1 MPSQKP
7 SGPLRLRDKWLEF
20 VGEGSANTVW
30 AVHFTE
36 SSGGDAATRKL
47 RDDCNGFLLRIQKHQ
62 TGLDGSDS
70 SFSAHDQLSYLSSTI
85 LPLFSPDPSLIV
97 THRPIHL
104 DQSLIDEANAVL
116 AELDEK
122 RAAHDDGNSHQPH
135 SHLPLRGR
143 KFTGSRVGPAGTH
156 MLTEDFRPRN
166 PRERFAEIKPKW
178 LAQSPTAPRDAR
190 VCRNCAVAAKRFADA
205 PEGKK
210 PAKSDPEK
218 YGCPLHLV
226 SSPPAPGG
234 EDPAEKDAAPGDWKT
249 LAERIFRLSTFG
261 QDAQD
266 PRHAHFLFWVARQH
280 ELLRYLRALQARFAH
295 GGTFLT
301 TTEDNPDEDLLLAMT
316 LRDCS
321 LFFRYEVLEDDAEV
335 NGQVKEKP
343 MRFRLLDFKLADLD
357 KKSPS
362 KIPSWQETERGLID
376 GGWYDGKKDMP
387 HCRLKRGPLDEGDGV
402 DTSRLKD
409 HQGLGAVYEE

>member
-1 MPSQKP
+1 MASHKP
-7 SGPLRLRDKWLEF
+7 PGPLRLRDKWLEF

-36 SSGGDAATRKL
+36 TSGGDAQTKKL
-47 RDDCNGFLLRIQKHQ
+47 RDACDGFLLRVQKHQ
-62 TGLDGSDS
+62 AGLDGADS
-70 SFSAHDQLSYLSSTI
+70 SFSADDQLSYLSSTI
-85 LPLFSPDPSLIV
+85 LPLFSADPSLIV
-97 THRPIHL
+97 AHRPVHL
-104 DQSLIDEANAVL
+104 DQVLIDEANAVL

-122 RAAHDDGNSHQPH
+122 RAAHDDKKTDIHT
-135 SHLPLRGR
+135 HLPLRGR

-178 LAQSPTAPRDAR
+178 LAQSPTAPRGATI
-190 VCRNCAVAAKRFADA
+190 CRNCAVSAKRFTDA

-234 EDPAEKDAAPGDWKT
+234 KDPASSDAAPDDWKT
-249 LAERIFRLSTFG
+249 LAERIFRLSVFG
-261 QDAQD
+261 SDAED
-266 PRHAHFLFWVARQH
+266 LRHAHFLFWVSRQH
-280 ELLRYLRALQARFAH
+280 ELLRYLRALQARLAH

-321 LFFRYEVLEDDAEV
+321 LFFRYELLAD
-335 NGQVKEKP
+335 EKKAKSNTKQP
-343 MRFRLLDFKLADLD
+343 LRFRLLDFKLADLD

-376 GGWYDGKKDMP
+376 GGWYEGKKDMP

-402 DTSRLKD
+402 DTTRLKD
-409 HQGLGAVYEE
+409 HRGLGAVYEE